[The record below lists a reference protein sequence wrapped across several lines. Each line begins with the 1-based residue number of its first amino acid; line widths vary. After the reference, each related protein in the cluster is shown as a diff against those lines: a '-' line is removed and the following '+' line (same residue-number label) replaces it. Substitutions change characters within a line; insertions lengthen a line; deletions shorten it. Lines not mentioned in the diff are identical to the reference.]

1 VQTRREYHGV
11 HIDDPFRIRIRM
23 TRRPPWQEGSTCAIF
38 DRMSLTRD
46 LPPALVS
53 ALEGTYELLQEI
65 GRGGMGVVY
74 AGRDIRLDRL
84 VAIKVLPDLVSSN
97 VVRERFLREARAA
110 ARLTHPSIVPIY
122 SADERSGVTFLVM
135 AYVDGTTLSVKLRDG
150 SALKAADAVPILR
163 DVALALN
170 AAHARGVVHRDIK
183 PENILVDR
191 ATGRA
196 MVTDFGIARLADA
209 MQSGA
214 LTRTGQVLGTVGY
227 MSPEQVTGAEVDGRS
242 DLYSLGVVAFET
254 LSGRLPFDGPAPVV
268 IVAHATKP
276 APPLA
281 SVAPHVPPA
290 LCAVVDRCLA
300 KNPADRYASGDELA
314 AALEQ
319 AVGRNVAGAP
329 TNLALADE
337 ARVLT
342 EAEADRVWQRAAEL
356 QAGIGSDA
364 PPKAPTSSMSIV
376 PRARGEGFK
385 VEHVRQAALDVGIS
399 AAYVTLAL
407 DEVLKRG
414 APAPAVV
421 IARQAPV
428 AVAAPA
434 QGGIAVSTELRVRSG
449 KRSRVFG
456 APMKLFYEAEV
467 SGQLSPDN
475 FDVIAQTIQ
484 TLMGEV
490 GTVTAL
496 GRTLSYSLAGSQNQ
510 RRVHVT
516 VTAAGG
522 RTVIRAEERLSQL
535 AGGIFGGV
543 TVGGGGGLGMG
554 SMGVTIG
561 AMHAPGFFVL
571 GVLGSI
577 LGGAYI
583 MSRAIF
589 VHVATTRGS
598 QLESLVSTVALQVE
612 DLIAAETPVRALR

>member
-1 VQTRREYHGV
+1 
-11 HIDDPFRIRIRM
+11 M
-23 TRRPPWQEGSTCAIF
+23 
-38 DRMSLTRD
+38 TRD

-74 AGRDIRLDRL
+74 AGRDVRLDRL

-97 VVRERFLREARAA
+97 GVRERFLREARAA

-122 SADERSGVTFLVM
+122 SADERGGVTFLVM

-150 SALKAADAVPILR
+150 SALSPADAVPILR

-227 MSPEQVTGAEVDGRS
+227 MSPEQVMGADVDGRS

-254 LSGRLPFDGPAPVV
+254 LAGRLPFDGPAPVV

-281 SVAPHVPPA
+281 SVAPHVPA
-290 LCAVVDRCLA
+290 ELCAIVDRCLM

-319 AVGRNVAGAP
+319 AVGRTVAVAP
-329 TNLALADE
+329 TSLAQDAE
-337 ARVLT
+337 SRVLS
-342 EAEADRVWQRAAEL
+342 ESEADLVWKRAAEL
-356 QAGIGSDA
+356 QAGIGSA
-364 PPKAPTSSMSIV
+364 TPPKAPTSSMNVV
-376 PRARGEGFK
+376 PRSLDDGFK

-407 DEVLKRG
+407 DEVLRRG
-414 APAPAVV
+414 
-421 IARQAPV
+421 
-428 AVAAPA
+428 VAAPA
-434 QGGIAVSTELRVRSG
+434 VELGPPLPVGVVAPARNEIAVHTEHRVRSEKG
-449 KRSRVFG
+449 SRIFG
-456 APMKLFYEAEV
+456 APMKLCYEAEV
-467 SGQLSPDN
+467 SGQVSPNN
-475 FDVIAQTIQ
+475 FDVIAHTIQ

-496 GRTLSYSLAGSQNQ
+496 GRTLSYSQGSGQNQ

-522 RTVIRAEERLSQL
+522 RTVIRAEERLTQL
-535 AGGIFGGV
+535 AGGLFGGIV
-543 TVGGGGGLGMG
+543 GGGGGGLGSG
-554 SMGVTIG
+554 SIGITAG

-571 GVLGSI
+571 AVLGAVVGS
-577 LGGAYI
+577 AYATA
-583 MSRAIF
+583 RAIF
-589 VHVATTRGS
+589 VHVATTRAS
-598 QLESLVSTVALQVE
+598 QLEAVVSTVALQVE

>member
-1 VQTRREYHGV
+1 
-11 HIDDPFRIRIRM
+11 M
-23 TRRPPWQEGSTCAIF
+23 
-38 DRMSLTRD
+38 TRD
-46 LPPALVS
+46 LPPALMS

-74 AGRDIRLDRL
+74 AGRDVRLDRL

-122 SADERSGVTFLVM
+122 AADERSGVTFLVM

-150 SALKAADAVPILR
+150 NALSPADAVPILR

-227 MSPEQVTGAEVDGRS
+227 MSPAQVTGAEVDGRS

-254 LSGRLPFDGPAPVV
+254 LAGRLPFDGPAPVV

-281 SVAPHVPPA
+281 SVARHVPAA
-290 LCAVVDRCLA
+290 LCAVIDRCLM
-300 KNPADRYASGDELA
+300 KNPADRYATGDELA

-319 AVGRNVAGAP
+319 AVGRNMADAP
-329 TNLALADE
+329 TNLAREDE

-342 EAEADRVWQRAAEL
+342 EKEADRVWQRAAEL
-356 QAGIGSDA
+356 QAGIGTDA

-376 PRARGEGFK
+376 PRSAGDGFK

-407 DEVLKRG
+407 DEVLRRVG
-414 APAPAVV
+414 PTPPVV
-421 IARQAPV
+421 NARAS
-428 AVAAPA
+428 AGMVAAPR
-434 QGGIAVSTELRVRSG
+434 GGEVLGKTELRERSA
-449 KRSRVFG
+449 KRSPFAG
-456 APMKLFYEAEV
+456 APMQLVYEAEV
-467 SGQLSPDN
+467 QGQLSPND
-475 FDVIAQTIQ
+475 FDVIAQTIR
-484 TLMGEV
+484 TLMGDA
-490 GTVTAL
+490 GTVAAL
-496 GRTLSYSLAGSQNQ
+496 GRTLSWSLGGSHNQ
-510 RRVHVT
+510 RRVHVS

-522 RTVIRAEERLSQL
+522 KTQIRAEERLGQL
-535 AGGIFGGV
+535 AGGLFGGIM
-543 TVGGGGGLGMG
+543 GGGGATLGTASIG
-554 SMGVTIG
+554 ITQG
-561 AMHAPGFFVL
+561 AMHAPGGFSVL
-571 GVLGSI
+571 VLSGVVAA
-577 LGGAYI
+577 AYGLARTI
-583 MSRAIF
+583 FSSTVETRA
-589 VHVATTRGS
+589 S
-598 QLESLVSTVALQVE
+598 QLEKLVSTLSLQIE
-612 DLIAAETPVRALR
+612 DLVAAESSPRSLR

>member
-1 VQTRREYHGV
+1 
-11 HIDDPFRIRIRM
+11 M
-23 TRRPPWQEGSTCAIF
+23 
-38 DRMSLTRD
+38 TRD

-74 AGRDIRLDRL
+74 AGRDVRLDRL

-110 ARLTHPSIVPIY
+110 ARLTHPSIVQIY
-122 SADERSGVTFLVM
+122 SADERAGVTFLVM

-150 SALKAADAVPILR
+150 NLLTPADAVPILR

-254 LSGRLPFDGPAPVV
+254 LAGRLPFDGPAPVV

-281 SVAPHVPPA
+281 SVAPHVPRE
-290 LCAVVDRCLA
+290 LCAIVDRCLM
-300 KNPADRYASGDELA
+300 KNPADRFASGDELA

-319 AVGRNVAGAP
+319 AVGRNVASAP
-329 TNLALADE
+329 TNLAREDE

-342 EAEADRVWQRAAEL
+342 EKEADRVWQRAAEL
-356 QAGIGSDA
+356 QAGIGTDA
-364 PPKAPTSSMSIV
+364 PPRAPTASMSVV

-407 DEVLKRG
+407 DEVLRRVS
-414 APAPAVV
+414 PTPPVV
-421 IARQAPV
+421 NARAS
-428 AVAAPA
+428 AGMVAAPRR
-434 QGGIAVSTELRVRSG
+434 GEVLGKTELRERSA
-449 KRSRVFG
+449 KRSPFAG
-456 APMKLFYEAEV
+456 GPMQLVYEAEV
-467 SGQLSPDN
+467 QGQLSPN
-475 FDVIAQTIQ
+475 EFDVIAQTIS
-484 TLMGEV
+484 TLMGDA
-490 GTVTAL
+490 GTVVAL
-496 GRTLSYSLAGSQNQ
+496 GRTLSWSLGGLHNQ
-510 RRVHVT
+510 RHVQVN

-522 RTVIRAEERLSQL
+522 KTQIRAEERLGQL
-535 AGGIFGGV
+535 AGGLFGGIM
-543 TVGGGGGLGMG
+543 GGGGAGLGTASIG
-554 SMGVTIG
+554 ITQG
-561 AMHAPGFFVL
+561 AMHAPGGFSVL
-571 GVLGSI
+571 VVGGVVAA
-577 LGGAYI
+577 AYGLARTI
-583 MSRAIF
+583 FSSTVETRA
-589 VHVATTRGS
+589 S
-598 QLESLVSTVALQVE
+598 QLEKLVSTLSLQIE
-612 DLIAAETPVRALR
+612 DLVAAESSPRSLR